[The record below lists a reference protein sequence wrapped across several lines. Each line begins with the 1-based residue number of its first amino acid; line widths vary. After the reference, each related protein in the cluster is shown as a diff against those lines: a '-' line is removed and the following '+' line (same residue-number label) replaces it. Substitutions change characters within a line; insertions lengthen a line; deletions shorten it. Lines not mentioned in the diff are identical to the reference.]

1 MSLEI
6 LALFAILLA
15 KAQKA
20 LTPAAAANEHQQAAN
35 QAAKDA
41 ADAAARGDHATAANK
56 SAEAAAHA
64 ATAATAAKA
73 ARTPPPW
80 PQVVPAE
87 LAPFPGPGWKPANP
101 VTSAQSARAW
111 QLLPELWKYGEGTWK
126 VEKTADRWVVYK
138 AAQTSPGKKGVIAY
152 TTAQSSQTEPK
163 MSAAQ
168 LAPLM
173 DTTPASMRPQAP
185 PAARPPMGP
194 TVPASAPAPSAS
206 GLPTLRPPPAA
217 PARGPAVIALQQ
229 RLGVPTSGTYD
240 GPTIAAVHAFQLAH
254 PATGDRNGR
263 PDNTVGPKMW
273 AALGFGQGRAAA

>member
-20 LTPAAAANEHQQAAN
+20 ISPASAANDHQQAAN

-41 ADAAARGDHATAANK
+41 AAAAARGDHATAADK

-87 LAPFPGPGWKPANP
+87 LPAFPSGAWHPASP
-101 VTSAQSARAW
+101 VTSAQTSRAW

-152 TTAQSSQTEPK
+152 TTNAVAT
-163 MSAAQ
+163 AAPAA
-168 LAPLM
+168 APA
-173 DTTPASMRPQAP
+173 DTTPAAMRPQAP
-185 PAARPPMGP
+185 PVPRPPMGP
-194 TVPASAPAPSAS
+194 TVPASAPASSAT

-254 PATGDRNGR
+254 PETGDRNGR

>member
-15 KAQKA
+15 KAQKV
-20 LTPAAAANEHQQAAN
+20 LTPASAANDHQQAAN
-35 QAAKDA
+35 QAAKEA
-41 ADAAARGDHATAANK
+41 ADAAARGDHATATTKQQEAN
-56 SAEAAAHA
+56 AHA

-87 LAPFPGPGWKPANP
+87 LAPFPGPGWQPANP
-101 VTSAQSARAW
+101 VTGAQSARAW

-138 AAQTSPGKKGVIAY
+138 AAQTSPGKKGVVAY
-152 TTAQSSQTEPK
+152 TTQQPSQTVPK
-163 MSAAQ
+163 INT
-168 LAPLM
+168 APA
-173 DTTPASMRPQAP
+173 DTTPAAMRPP
-185 PAARPPMGP
+185 PGP
-194 TVPASAPAPSAS
+194 TVPAKAPAPTAS

-229 RLGVPTSGTYD
+229 RLGAPQTGTYD
-240 GPTIAAVHAFQLAH
+240 APTIAAVHAFQVLH
-254 PATGDRNGR
+254 PELGDSHGR
-263 PDNTVGPKMW
+263 PDNIVGPKMW
-273 AALGFGQGRAAA
+273 AALGFGGQRAAA

>member
-20 LTPAAAANEHQQAAN
+20 LSPAGAANEHQQAAN
-35 QAAKDA
+35 EAAKQA
-41 ADAAARGDHATAANK
+41 ADAAARGDHATAATK

-64 ATAATAAKA
+64 STAATAAKA

-80 PQVVPAE
+80 PQVVPAG
-87 LAPFPGPGWKPANP
+87 LPAFPGPGWQPASP

-111 QLLPELWKYGEGTWK
+111 QLLPELWKFGEGTWK
-126 VEKTADRWVVYK
+126 TEKTADRWTTFK
-138 AAQTSPGKKGVIAY
+138 AVGMPGGKKGVVAY
-152 TTAQSSQTEPK
+152 TTNMQP
-163 MSAAQ
+163 AA
-168 LAPLM
+168 APGPL
-173 DTTPASMRPQAP
+173 DTTPAAMRPQAP
-185 PAARPPMGP
+185 PVPRGP
-194 TVPASAPAPSAS
+194 TVPASAAAPPPAT

-229 RLGVPTSGTYD
+229 RLGVPQSGTYD
-240 GPTIAAVHAFQLAH
+240 GPTISAVHAFQLQH
-254 PATGDRNGR
+254 PETGDRNGH
-263 PDNTVGPKMW
+263 PDNVVGPKMW

>member
-20 LTPAAAANEHQQAAN
+20 ISPASAANDHQQAAN

-41 ADAAARGDHATAANK
+41 AAAAARGDHATAADK

-87 LAPFPGPGWKPANP
+87 LPAFPSGAWHPASP
-101 VTSAQSARAW
+101 VTSAQTSRAW

-152 TTAQSSQTEPK
+152 TTNAVAT
-163 MSAAQ
+163 AAPAA
-168 LAPLM
+168 APA
-173 DTTPASMRPQAP
+173 DTTPAAMRPQAP
-185 PAARPPMGP
+185 PVPRPPMAAPGP
-194 TVPASAPAPSAS
+194 TVPASVPAAAPAS
-206 GLPTLRPPPAA
+206 GMPTLRLTSP
-217 PARGPAVIALQQ
+217 RMTGPSVVWLQQ
-229 RLGVPTSGTYD
+229 KLGIPADGTFGTGTDAAVRNYQRAHALTADGVVGKATWASLGV
-240 GPTIAAVHAFQLAH
+240 
-254 PATGDRNGR
+254 
-263 PDNTVGPKMW
+263 
-273 AALGFGQGRAAA
+273 GQGRAAA